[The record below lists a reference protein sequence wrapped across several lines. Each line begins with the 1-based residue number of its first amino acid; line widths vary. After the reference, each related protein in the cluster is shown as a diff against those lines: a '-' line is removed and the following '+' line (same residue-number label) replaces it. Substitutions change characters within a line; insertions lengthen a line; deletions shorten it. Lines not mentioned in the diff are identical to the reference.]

1 MSDFINKFPY
11 SDLHELNLDW
21 IIKTI
26 KDLDGRMTEFEA
38 INAIKYEGIW
48 DITKQYE
55 PWTVVNN
62 NNYAYMSKK
71 AVPVGIDIT
80 DQDYWLYV
88 SMFSIDME
96 LSNTSINPV
105 ANKVIKAK
113 LDDIESDINTV
124 ESGMTIALRE
134 ESEARA
140 AADTALQTALDQE
153 SSTRAA
159 ADTSLSDRISALIEP
174 ATVDSEVIDIRTD
187 VEGVTYTTAGDAVRA
202 LEKKVNSI
210 QSYEFIESSYVHSDG
225 RIISGAGVAPRCRT
239 NYLLC
244 GGGVQVTYAGESHHA
259 GVSGISF
266 WDSKKVFISSY
277 SNNATDGTPVT
288 VTSPVNAV
296 YAIISLK
303 TALKP
308 KFVYSVATGGVIH
321 PIAQDL
327 YDKINRDAA
336 YLDIETNGTN
346 RSVNYTAINGLNY
359 IYTNDPDYE
368 IMLQYNTDYHT
379 QWARLINIC
388 DYVNPDYIQIRKA
401 DNSTMAAGTA
411 RRVVKGVRVDA
422 LTQLNAPMTICGY
435 VDGTNGSDSNKGRGW
450 ADAVKTI
457 SRAVNMGYRRI
468 LIAPGTYAESVK
480 ALNIDTLELLADI
493 NDNFDYPTDVD
504 NPLVIIDASG
514 NNEGIDIRN
523 AKNVRLQNI
532 KVINAERFGIYLN
545 RVEYV
550 RADYC
555 IADTCAAGGFK
566 LQDVNGDFYNCNC
579 HAIGTMGGG
588 QHNDGFNMHGTGTT
602 NFYNCS
608 ASYCEDDGISHHD
621 ACCGLIDG
629 GEWQHCG
636 KGGVASPTHG
646 AVIDVKN
653 IYAHDNAYGIYC
665 DSSDEFTR
673 RKVNFTNCACKNNS
687 TKDIYITSDYSAN
700 VWNCIYDT
708 ISTGSHINVIG

>member
-1 MSDFINKFPY
+1 MSFINKFPY
-11 SDLHELNLDW
+11 SDAHELNLDW
-21 IIKTI
+21 IISEVKRLATDMDTF
-26 KDLDGRMTEFEA
+26 KG
-38 INAIKYEGIW
+38 INEIKYEGIW

-62 NNYAYMSKK
+62 NNYAYLSTK
-71 AVPVGIDIT
+71 AVPVGIDILNT
-80 DQDYWLYV
+80 DYWVYV
-88 SMFSIDME
+88 SMFSIDMA

-105 ANKVIKAK
+105 ANRVIKAK
-113 LDDIESDINTV
+113 LDDIDSDINTV
-124 ESGMTIALRE
+124 ESGMTLALRE
-134 ESEARA
+134 EAEARE
-140 AADTALQTALDQE
+140 AADAALQTALDQE

-159 ADTSLSDRISALIEP
+159 ADTSLSDRISALIDP
-174 ATVDSEVIDIRTD
+174 ATVDSEVIDMRTD
-187 VEGVTYTTAGDAVRA
+187 VEGVTYITAGDALRA

-210 QSYEFIESSYVHSDG
+210 QNYEFIESSYVQPNG
-225 RIISGAGVAPRCRT
+225 NIVSGAGVAPRCRT

-244 GGGVQVTYAGESHHA
+244 GGGVQVTYAGETHHA
-259 GVSGISF
+259 GVAGISF
-266 WDSKKVFISSY
+266 WDSKKKFISSY
-277 SNNATDGTPVT
+277 SNNEADGTAVT

-321 PIAQDL
+321 PLAQYL
-327 YDKINRDAA
+327 FDKINRDEA
-336 YLDIETNGTN
+336 YLDIETNDTN

-359 IYTNDPDYE
+359 IYTNDPAYE

-388 DYVNPDYIQIRKA
+388 DYVNPDYIQVRKA

-411 RRVVKGVRVDA
+411 RRVVKGIRIDG
-422 LTQLNAPMTICGY
+422 LPQLNAPMSVCGY

-457 SRAVNMGYRRI
+457 SRAVNMGYKRI

-493 NDNFDYPTDVD
+493 NDNFSYPDSVD
-504 NPLVIIDASG
+504 NPLVVIDASG
-514 NNEGIDIRN
+514 NNEGLDIRN

-532 KVINAERFGIYLN
+532 KVINAERFGIYMN

-555 IADTCAAGGFK
+555 FADTCTAGGFK
-566 LQDVNGDFYNCNC
+566 LQDVNGDFYNCDC

-629 GEWQHCG
+629 GEWHHCG

-646 AVIDVKN
+646 AVVDVKN
-653 IYAHDNAYGIYC
+653 IYAHDNDYGIYC
-665 DSSDEFTR
+665 DSSDEFDH
-673 RKVNFTNCACKNNS
+673 RKVNFTNCACKNNT

-700 VWNCIYDT
+700 VWNCIYGT
-708 ISTGSHINVIG
+708 ISSGEHINIIS